1 MKDPKNPKDTNLT
14 GGKGKG
20 KGGRKTFIDDITS
33 KSESAAQRPNPQKNS
48 QPSFRAF
55 FGTGKEVWS
64 PETVQKPVGDIEDR
78 ASAAGEQTEEN
89 MDEFNERLHQEQV
102 DPEGEVKDENSFS
115 TLGFPIGDF
124 PRGTTPMKNIPL
136 SALPNFHGLSSEDP
150 DEFLFEFDI
159 LCRSYDYTSNAQK
172 LKLFPA
178 TLKGNALRW
187 FMSLGEHVITSWD
200 QMKQKFL
207 NKYQDYCRTR
217 EKKEELFKMM
227 QKEDENLEDFVE
239 RLQYNLQ
246 RSSHPEVSKDI
257 LKTILLKGV
266 RDDSLDML
274 NMLGKGD
281 ISKEPYDE
289 IVNLCKRCS
298 RGAARNRSNSRDTT
312 FSRIQKSANGG
323 ATRAEIGN
331 LLEGFKNEMLSSF
344 ASQMDTLQIKKKQA
358 EAEAAL
364 SIFCPQCRDK
374 HPKRECPLDR
384 KPICTICDKDH
395 DTQNCPSL
403 PSIKAALQP
412 TDEEAEAVYMMTQRR
427 QWQPRG
433 QGMNSNMPFN
443 RWNNYSAYNQMSY
456 PPFNQMQYANQMNYP
471 SMQQTYPPMQQ
482 TYPPMQQNNPPFVD
496 PSTWTPWPPQQQQP
510 YQNQWNQNWRGQQT
524 PFQNQL
530 PQLPQ
535 PLSLPAGTP
544 PINQTIR
551 PQLPVQPNPNPN
563 NKAVQCIDVYNQTTL
578 SLLPAQCNDIHLRSG
593 RVVEPT
599 IADVTSPDKEETQ
612 EHDAPEKVQSSSNNA
627 ETTPFPERLAL
638 TKTPEPPA
646 FNLLGELQNL
656 YVKIPL
662 LQALRDVPIYARTM
676 RDICVKKPGRKTKDP
691 LTVHVMGD
699 LSALMTGKTPPVK
712 YGDPGHPTV
721 TVQVGKTIIP
731 RVLVD
736 LGAAIN
742 IMTLETYNCYNY
754 KTKSEKPLLS

>member
-1 MKDPKNPKDTNLT
+1 
-14 GGKGKG
+14 
-20 KGGRKTFIDDITS
+20 
-33 KSESAAQRPNPQKNS
+33 
-48 QPSFRAF
+48 
-55 FGTGKEVWS
+55 
-64 PETVQKPVGDIEDR
+64 
-78 ASAAGEQTEEN
+78 
-89 MDEFNERLHQEQV
+89 LHHEQV
-102 DPEGEVKDENSFS
+102 DPEEEVQDENSFS

-124 PRGTTPMKNIPL
+124 PAGIAPMKNILL

-159 LCRSYDYTSNAQK
+159 LCRSYDYTSNAHK

-246 RSSHPEVSKDI
+246 RSSHPNVSKDI

-281 ISKEPYDE
+281 ISKEPYDV

-298 RGAARNRSNSRDTT
+298 RGAARNRSSGRDTT
-312 FSRIQKSANGG
+312 FSRVQKSANGG

-331 LLEGFKNEMLSSF
+331 LLEDFKTEMLSSF

-358 EAEAAL
+358 EVEAAL

-384 KPICTICDKDH
+384 KTICTICDKDH

-403 PSIKAALQP
+403 PGIKAALQP
-412 TDEEAEAVYMMTQRR
+412 TDEEAEAVYLMTQRR
-427 QWQPRG
+427 QWQLRG

-443 RWNNYSAYNQMSY
+443 RWNNYSAYNQMNY
-456 PPFNQMQYANQMNYP
+456 PPFNQMQYANQMN
-471 SMQQTYPPMQQ
+471 YPPMQQ

-510 YQNQWNQNWRGQQT
+510 YQNQWNQNWRGQQA
-524 PFQNQL
+524 PFQN
-530 PQLPQ
+530 
-535 PLSLPAGTP
+535 
-544 PINQTIR
+544 
-551 PQLPVQPNPNPN
+551 
-563 NKAVQCIDVYNQTTL
+563 
-578 SLLPAQCNDIHLRSG
+578 
-593 RVVEPT
+593 
-599 IADVTSPDKEETQ
+599 
-612 EHDAPEKVQSSSNNA
+612 
-627 ETTPFPERLAL
+627 
-638 TKTPEPPA
+638 
-646 FNLLGELQNL
+646 
-656 YVKIPL
+656 
-662 LQALRDVPIYARTM
+662 
-676 RDICVKKPGRKTKDP
+676 
-691 LTVHVMGD
+691 
-699 LSALMTGKTPPVK
+699 
-712 YGDPGHPTV
+712 
-721 TVQVGKTIIP
+721 
-731 RVLVD
+731 
-736 LGAAIN
+736 
-742 IMTLETYNCYNY
+742 
-754 KTKSEKPLLS
+754 

>member
-1 MKDPKNPKDTNLT
+1 
-14 GGKGKG
+14 
-20 KGGRKTFIDDITS
+20 
-33 KSESAAQRPNPQKNS
+33 
-48 QPSFRAF
+48 
-55 FGTGKEVWS
+55 
-64 PETVQKPVGDIEDR
+64 
-78 ASAAGEQTEEN
+78 
-89 MDEFNERLHQEQV
+89 MDEYNEELHHEEKAG
-102 DPEGEVKDENSFS
+102 PEGEVKDENSFS
-115 TLGFPIGDF
+115 TLGFPIGDL
-124 PRGTTPMKNIPL
+124 PRGEAPMKNIPL

-159 LCRSYDYTSNAQK
+159 LCRSYDYVSNAQK

-187 FMSLGEHVITSWD
+187 FMSLGGYVITTWD

-207 NKYQDYCRTR
+207 NKYQYYCRTR
-217 EKKEELFKMM
+217 EKREELFKMM

-246 RSSHPEVSKDI
+246 RSSHPNVSKDI

-266 RDDSLDML
+266 RDDCLDML

-281 ISKEPYDE
+281 ISKESYDE

-298 RGAARNRSNSRDTT
+298 RGASRNRLNSRDTT
-312 FSRIQKSANGG
+312 FSRVQKSASGG

-331 LLEGFKNEMLSSF
+331 LLEDFKTEMLSSF

-364 SIFCPQCRDK
+364 SIFCSQCRDK
-374 HPKRECPLDR
+374 HPRRECPLDK

-403 PSIKAALQP
+403 PGIKAALQP
-412 TDEEAEAVYMMTQRR
+412 TDEEVEAVYLMTQRR

-433 QGMNSNMPFN
+433 QGMNSNMPFASSN
-443 RWNNYSAYNQMSY
+443 RWNNYSAFNQMSY
-456 PPFNQMQYANQMNYP
+456 PPYNQMQCTNQMNYP

-496 PSTWTPWPPQQQQP
+496 PSMWTPWPPQQQQP
-510 YQNQWNQNWRGQQT
+510 YQNQWNQNWRGQQ
-524 PFQNQL
+524 PAFQNQL

-544 PINQTIR
+544 PNNQTMR

-563 NKAVQCIDVYNQTTL
+563 NKAVQCIDIYNQPTL
-578 SLLPAQCNDIHLRSG
+578 SLLPTQCNDIHLQSG
-593 RVVEPT
+593 RIVEPT
-599 IADVTSPDKEETQ
+599 IADVTSSDKEETK

-627 ETTPFPERLAL
+627 AETTTPTFPERLAL

-662 LQALRDVPIYARTM
+662 LQAL
-676 RDICVKKPGRKTKDP
+676 
-691 LTVHVMGD
+691 
-699 LSALMTGKTPPVK
+699 
-712 YGDPGHPTV
+712 
-721 TVQVGKTIIP
+721 
-731 RVLVD
+731 
-736 LGAAIN
+736 
-742 IMTLETYNCYNY
+742 
-754 KTKSEKPLLS
+754 

>member
-1 MKDPKNPKDTNLT
+1 
-14 GGKGKG
+14 
-20 KGGRKTFIDDITS
+20 
-33 KSESAAQRPNPQKNS
+33 
-48 QPSFRAF
+48 
-55 FGTGKEVWS
+55 
-64 PETVQKPVGDIEDR
+64 
-78 ASAAGEQTEEN
+78 
-89 MDEFNERLHQEQV
+89 
-102 DPEGEVKDENSFS
+102 
-115 TLGFPIGDF
+115 
-124 PRGTTPMKNIPL
+124 
-136 SALPNFHGLSSEDP
+136 
-150 DEFLFEFDI
+150 
-159 LCRSYDYTSNAQK
+159 
-172 LKLFPA
+172 
-178 TLKGNALRW
+178 
-187 FMSLGEHVITSWD
+187 
-200 QMKQKFL
+200 
-207 NKYQDYCRTR
+207 
-217 EKKEELFKMM
+217 MM

-246 RSSHPEVSKDI
+246 RSSHPDVGKDI

-281 ISKEPYDE
+281 ISKESYDE

-298 RGAARNRSNSRDTT
+298 RGAARNRSISRDTT
-312 FSRIQKSANGG
+312 FSRVQKSASGG

-331 LLEGFKNEMLSSF
+331 LLEDFKTDMLSSF

-358 EAEAAL
+358 EAEVAL

-374 HPKRECPLDR
+374 HPKRECPLDK

-403 PSIKAALQP
+403 PGIKAALQP
-412 TDEEAEAVYMMTQRR
+412 TDEEAEAVYLMTQRR
-427 QWQPRG
+427 QWQLRG

-443 RWNNYSAYNQMSY
+443 RWNNYFAYNQMSY

-510 YQNQWNQNWRGQQT
+510 YQNQWNQNWRGQQA

-535 PLSLPAGTP
+535 PISLSAGTP

-551 PQLPVQPNPNPN
+551 PQLPVQPNPNTN
-563 NKAVQCIDVYNQTTL
+563 NKAVQCIDVYNQPTL

-627 ETTPFPERLAL
+627 AETTPFPERLAL
-638 TKTPEPPA
+638 TKMPEPPA

-742 IMTLETYNCYNY
+742 IMTLETLQLLQLQDEVRETPTILELVDRSTIKPEGVIEDLSISVESWNY
-754 KTKSEKPLLS
+754 PVDFTVLQPKTKLGGHPLILGRPWLATTDAFISCRSGSMTISNGYETKQLTLYPHATPLASNDNSVWVDFEDPPTQPLLTIGHALSLKDSMEDELINNFICEPSSVTPEIHNQLTALMESDNPENLD